1 MIETI
6 RVIVDNKNYKVSKD
20 TTLLELASEFQ
31 KNFKYPIILA
41 RVNGH
46 IKELANKVT
55 ADSKIE
61 FLDLTSQEG
70 NRTHISGLTYVL
82 VYAIKKL
89 YGRNANAIIL
99 HSLDKGIY
107 IETNFELNANK
118 IKAIKDKMNSIIKSA
133 MPITRVTVERF
144 EAIKYFKDIKDY
156 VKVGIMTYNTNSY
169 VTLYRLGN
177 YYNYFYNYMPPSTDK
192 LASFDLTYIDDKGFM
207 LRFPTVYI
215 NDKIKP
221 YKHHSGMFEVF
232 NDYRKWSKIMKL
244 ENSVDLNKIVSEGK
258 INDIIRIDETLQNNK
273 LLEVAR
279 NINEHKN
286 KIKVVL
292 IAGPSSS
299 GKTTTS
305 IKLCTFLQSFGLNP
319 KVLGMDDYFVDREN
333 NPKDKDGNYDYE
345 CLEAIDIK
353 LFNDQVEKLLSNK
366 EILTPTYNFIT
377 GKKEFKNKMKLQNND
392 ILIIEGIHAIDT
404 HILDNIERNKK
415 FKIYISALTELNI
428 DDHNRVSTTDHRL
441 LRRIIRDNRT
451 RGYDVET
458 TIKNWTSV
466 RNGEEKYIFPYQDEA
481 DVTLNSA
488 LIYEMGVLKTY
499 VEPLLYSVQDTSP
512 YYEEAKRLIR
522 FLQMFFPIPSDAIPQ
537 DSVLREFIGNGCFHD

>member
-279 NINEHKN
+279 NINEHKK

-458 TIKNWTSV
+458 TIKNWASV